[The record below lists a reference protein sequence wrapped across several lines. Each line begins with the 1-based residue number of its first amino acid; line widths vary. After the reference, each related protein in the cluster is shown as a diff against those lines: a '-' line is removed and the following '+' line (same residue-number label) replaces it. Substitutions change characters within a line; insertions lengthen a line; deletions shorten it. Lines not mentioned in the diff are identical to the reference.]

1 MPFHSP
7 GSLIMSKFR
16 ELKVYQPSSPGY
28 TILPCRFTA
37 FNDSKYVVTN
47 LAGEWLLVDRGPW
60 HQFLRH
66 ELPVDDPAYI
76 DLRARQCLVDAATSI
91 APELLAIKIRTR
103 YQRLSQFTSLHL
115 FVVTLRCEHSCL
127 YCQVSRQSEDRQAFD
142 MSQETAQAA
151 LALCFQSP
159 SPQIKI
165 EFQGG
170 EPLLNF
176 ELIKTIVLAAE
187 ERNIAARKSLAFV
200 IATNLALISDTIL
213 SFCREHGIQISTSLD
228 GPRTLHNANRPR
240 PGGDSYERTVAGIQ
254 KVRDSL
260 GRDRVSALMTTTEAS
275 LEHVEEIIDEYVR
288 QDFREIFLRPL
299 SPYGFALRTKAYSAY
314 GLERWLDFYRT
325 GLDYIIELN
334 RQGLPFTE
342 VYAALILKKML
353 TSEDPG
359 YVDLM
364 SPSGIGIGA
373 VAYNYNGEVYA
384 SDESRML
391 AEMGDKTFLLGH
403 VSIDSYRQIFGAPHL
418 LEALDASFA
427 SSVPMCADCAF
438 EPFCGADPVYHYKT
452 VGDVVGRKPESDFCA
467 RHMAIFRLLI
477 ERMEADPFTKR
488 LFWRWAAGSC

>member
-1 MPFHSP
+1 
-7 GSLIMSKFR
+7 MSKFR
-16 ELKVYQPSSPGY
+16 ELKVYQPSRPGY
-28 TILPCRFTA
+28 TILPCRFTPLD
-37 FNDSKYVVTN
+37 DSQYVVTN
-47 LAGEWLLVDRGPW
+47 LSGEWLLVDREPW
-60 HQFLRH
+60 HRFLRH
-66 ELPVDDPAYI
+66 ELPADDPVYI

-91 APELLAIKIRTR
+91 APELLALKIRTR
-103 YQRLSQFTSLHL
+103 YQRLRQFTSLHL
-115 FVVTLRCEHSCL
+115 FVITLRCEHSCP

-142 MSQETAQAA
+142 MSERTAQAA
-151 LALCFQSP
+151 LALCFKSP

-176 ELIKTIVLAAE
+176 ELIKTIVLSAE
-187 ERNIAARKSLAFV
+187 ERNAVARKSLAFV

-213 SFCREHGIQISTSLD
+213 DFCRAHRIQISTSLD

-240 PGGDSYERTVAGIQ
+240 PGGDSYERTVSGIGM
-254 KVRDSL
+254 VRDAL
-260 GRDRVSALMTTTEAS
+260 GRDQVAALMTTTEAS
-275 LEHVEEIIDEYVR
+275 LGCVREIIDEYVR

-299 SPYGFALRTKAYSAY
+299 SPYGFALRTKAYAAY
-314 GLERWLDFYRT
+314 GVERWLDFYRT

-334 RQGLPFTE
+334 RQGVPFIE

-364 SPSGIGIGA
+364 SPAGIGIGA
-373 VAYNYNGEVYA
+373 VVYNYNGEVYA

-391 AEMGDKTFLLGH
+391 AEMGDKTFRIGH
-403 VSIDSYRQIFGAPHL
+403 VSTDSYDQIFGAKNL
-418 LEALDASFA
+418 LEALDASFS

-477 ERMEADPFTKR
+477 ERMESDVFIKR
-488 LFWRWAAGSC
+488 LFWRWASGSC

>member
-1 MPFHSP
+1 
-7 GSLIMSKFR
+7 MSKFR

-28 TILPCRFTA
+28 SILPCRFTK
-37 FNDSKYVVTN
+37 FNDSQYVVTN
-47 LAGEWLLVDRGPW
+47 MAGEWLLIHREPW
-60 HQFLRH
+60 HRFLRH
-66 ELPVDDPAYI
+66 ELPPDDPAYI
-76 DLRARQCLVDAATSI
+76 DLRARHCLVDAATSI
-91 APELLAIKIRTR
+91 APELLALKIRTR

-115 FVVTLRCEHSCL
+115 FVVTLRCEHSCP
-127 YCQVSRQSEDRQAFD
+127 YCQVSRQSEDRRAFD
-142 MSQETAQAA
+142 MSAETAMAA
-151 LALCFQSP
+151 LTICFQSP

-176 ELIKTIVLAAE
+176 ELIKAIVLAAE
-187 ERNIAARKSLAFV
+187 ERNTVAGKNLAFV

-213 SFCREHGIQISTSLD
+213 DFCREHGIQISTSLD
-228 GPRTLHNANRPR
+228 GPRALHNTNRPR

-288 QDFREIFLRPL
+288 QEFREIFLRPL

-314 GLERWLDFYRT
+314 GVGRWLDFYRT

-364 SPSGIGIGA
+364 SPAGIGIGA

-391 AEMGDKTFLLGH
+391 AEMGDKTFQIGH
-403 VSIDSYRQIFGAPHL
+403 VSTDSYRQIFGAPHL

-467 RHMAIFRLLI
+467 RHMAIFCLLI
-477 ERMEADPFTKR
+477 ERMESDPFTKR